1 MTETPAL
8 KPCPFCGGE
17 AKGERL
23 FSTSGKSS
31 TFYIGCSNDDC
42 WAEVSTSHPDEA
54 EATAAW
60 NKRSVGSS
68 APLSA
73 WLPIE
78 SAPKDGTKILAF
90 VRGKGWD
97 VMRYHI
103 PANPD
108 ARQFWI
114 GSYLIQP
121 THWMPL
127 PSAPV
132 GSEASDNPP
141 ASMRPNPSLA
151 PVSEEVVEEVAT
163 DIVAL
168 IYDVP
173 ERKWSDVATYEKIRM
188 RKIARAAITSYHKAL
203 KGGGRDGV
211 IEECAKVADEFVA
224 FADSVSR
231 PTNVDRLTAS
241 DIAHCIRSLK
251 SPPGPALPFDLL
263 KFAHDKWEES

>member
-8 KPCPFCGGE
+8 KPCPTITVE
-17 AKGERL
+17 QRL
-23 FSTSGKSS
+23 IDYFAE
-31 TFYIGCSNDDC
+31 IQDC
-42 WAEVSTSHPDEA
+42 IASIQGALRHRQQPQDFHFHKAEKACRDG
-54 EATAAW
+54 AAFVQ
-60 NKRSVGSS
+60 RSVGSS

-132 GSEASDNPP
+132 GSAPKPDEGGSIAT
-141 ASMRPNPSLA
+141 NPSL
-151 PVSEEVVEEVAT
+151 S
-163 DIVAL
+163 
-168 IYDVP
+168 
-173 ERKWSDVATYEKIRM
+173 
-188 RKIARAAITSYHKAL
+188 AL

-211 IEECAKVADEFVA
+211 IEECAKVADGRAALHVRERRA
-224 FADSVSR
+224 EMELSLHRGYEIAEE
-231 PTNVDRLTAS
+231 TAEE
-241 DIAHCIRSLK
+241 IATAIRSLK
-251 SPPGPALPFDLL
+251 SPPSGG
-263 KFAHDKWEES
+263 E

>member
-211 IEECAKVADEFVA
+211 IEECAKVADIAAIAALDCELAEVDHEA
-224 FADSVSR
+224 RDRHVLRGKVS
-231 PTNVDRLTAS
+231 NK
-241 DIAHCIRSLK
+241 IAEQIRSLK
-251 SPPGPALPFDLL
+251 SPPGVRRG
-263 KFAHDKWEES
+263 E

>member
-8 KPCPFCGGE
+8 KPCPTITVE
-17 AKGERL
+17 QRL
-23 FSTSGKSS
+23 IDYFAE
-31 TFYIGCSNDDC
+31 IQDC
-42 WAEVSTSHPDEA
+42 IASIQGALRHRQQPQDFHFHKAEKACRDG
-54 EATAAW
+54 AAFVQ
-60 NKRSVGSS
+60 RSVGSS

-132 GSEASDNPP
+132 GSAPKPDEGGSIAT
-141 ASMRPNPSLA
+141 NPSL
-151 PVSEEVVEEVAT
+151 S
-163 DIVAL
+163 
-168 IYDVP
+168 
-173 ERKWSDVATYEKIRM
+173 
-188 RKIARAAITSYHKAL
+188 AL

-211 IEECAKVADEFVA
+211 IEECAKVADIAAIAALDCELAEVDHEA
-224 FADSVSR
+224 RDRHVLRGKVS
-231 PTNVDRLTAS
+231 NK
-241 DIAHCIRSLK
+241 IAEQIRSLK
-251 SPPGPALPFDLL
+251 SPPGVRRG
-263 KFAHDKWEES
+263 E

>member
-8 KPCPFCGGE
+8 KPCPFCGAATAEIRSSPFREGKMAYQCVCME
-17 AKGERL
+17 C
-23 FSTSGKSS
+23 FS
-31 TFYIGCSNDDC
+31 
-42 WAEVSTSHPDEA
+42 VSQLAHTAA
-54 EATAAW
+54 EAIAAW

-132 GSEASDNPP
+132 GSAPKPDEGGSIAT
-141 ASMRPNPSLA
+141 NPSL
-151 PVSEEVVEEVAT
+151 S
-163 DIVAL
+163 
-168 IYDVP
+168 
-173 ERKWSDVATYEKIRM
+173 
-188 RKIARAAITSYHKAL
+188 AL

-211 IEECAKVADEFVA
+211 IEECAKVADIAAIAALDCELAEVDHEA
-224 FADSVSR
+224 RDRHVLRGKVS
-231 PTNVDRLTAS
+231 NK
-241 DIAHCIRSLK
+241 IAEQIRSLK
-251 SPPGPALPFDLL
+251 SPPGVRRG
-263 KFAHDKWEES
+263 E